1 MQAEEHETT
10 MKTEKKDAWVAF
22 KDVFSNFLLNYKDS
36 DYIRIVLNTL
46 DKLKELGCSMN
57 VKIHYFSHKWILC
70 GKFKISRQ
78 RIGAI
83 STSKNREGKHKKNRI
98 RTWSSITIAY

>member
-1 MQAEEHETT
+1 MQAEEFVTT

-36 DYIRIVLNTL
+36 EYIRIVMNTL

-57 VKIHYFSHKWILC
+57 VKIHLFQSQVDFYAENLRLV
-70 GKFKISRQ
+70 GK
-78 RIGAI
+78 
-83 STSKNREGKHKKNRI
+83 E
-98 RTWSSITIAY
+98 